1 MANNKWPHCKGCPQW
16 EKYPACGP
24 CPGCAKTQKV
34 KGQNLMDYDPKLDL
48 PETPPI
54 HVDLCESVDIERSE
68 MEMFLDDVE
77 LWRESLE
84 G

>member
-1 MANNKWPHCKGCPQW
+1 
-16 EKYPACGP
+16 
-24 CPGCAKTQKV
+24 
-34 KGQNLMDYDPKLDL
+34 MDYDPKLDL